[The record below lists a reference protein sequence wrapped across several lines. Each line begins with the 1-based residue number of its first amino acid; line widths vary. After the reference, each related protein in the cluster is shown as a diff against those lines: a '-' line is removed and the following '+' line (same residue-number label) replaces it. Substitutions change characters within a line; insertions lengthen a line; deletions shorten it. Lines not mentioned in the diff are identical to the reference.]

1 MISNSVSN
9 KNWIFKEYD
18 EQDVLFFKENYSL
31 DEITSKL
38 LSIRKIKKENV
49 QTFLTP
55 SIRNFLPNPK
65 IINDM
70 EKSTIRTL
78 QAISK
83 KNKIG
88 IFGDYDVDGAAAT
101 ALLANYFSN
110 INLPFE
116 IYIPDRKKEGYGPSV
131 DSFKKLIN
139 KGVKIIFT
147 VDCGT
152 LSFEAIDF
160 AFKNKIDVIVLDHH
174 QSEINLP
181 KAFSVVNPNRLD
193 DKSNLKYLCAA
204 GVTFMFLV
212 SLNKELRSIN
222 WFIQNKIME
231 PNLLEYLDLVA
242 LGTICDVVPLID
254 LNRAIVSQGLKIL
267 KSKKNLGLKTL
278 FDICNIQSQ
287 PNVYHVGYLLG
298 PRINAG
304 GRVGKSSHG
313 VNLLISNNP
322 KDVFKIASELDNYNR
337 ERQILEKNV
346 LDKILMEIGDKVND
360 SVIIMNGENLHEGV
374 IGIVAS
380 RIKDKFNKPVII
392 ISVDDSG
399 IGKASARSIVG
410 FDIGSAII
418 SAVQEKILIKGGGHK
433 MAGGFTIE
441 KKNFEKF
448 KKFIIKKFEKVNYYN
463 SNTKPLYLDSVIA
476 PTALNL
482 EFYNKVNTL
491 APFGSGNPEPKF
503 VIEDMKSVNSKII
516 KDKHIKSVLIGKD
529 GSTIKSIAFNCVEN
543 EIGAYLLKKD
553 NKLFNIAGKLSL
565 NEWQGQSNVEFIID
579 DISVNK
585 SFKKM
590 VPSSIG

>member
-9 KNWIFKEYD
+9 KNWIFKRYD

-70 EKSTIRTL
+70 EKSTKRTL
-78 QAISK
+78 QAVSK
-83 KNKIG
+83 KHKIG

-278 FDICNIQSQ
+278 FDICDIQTK
-287 PNVYHVGYLLG
+287 PNVYHIGYQLG

-313 VNLLISNNP
+313 ANLLISNNP
-322 KDVFKIASELDNYNR
+322 KDVFKIATELDHFNK
-337 ERQILEKNV
+337 ERQILEKD
-346 LDKILMEIGDKVND
+346 LMDKILKNLENKTHE
-360 SVIIMNGENLHEGV
+360 SVMVIFGKNWHEGV

-392 ISVDDSG
+392 ISIDDNG

-410 FDIGSAII
+410 FDIGSVII
-418 SAVQEKILIKGGGHK
+418 AAVQEKILIKGGGHK
-433 MAGGFTIE
+433 MAGGFTIKTE
-441 KKNFEKF
+441 NVEKF
-448 KKFIIKKFEKVNYYN
+448 KKFILKKFERLSN
-463 SNTKPLYLDSVIA
+463 SKMNIKPLYLDSIIA

-482 EFYNKVNTL
+482 QFYNKVNSL

-503 VIEDMKSVNSKII
+503 VLENMKSINYKII
-516 KDKHIKSVLIGKD
+516 KDKHIKSVLVGLD
-529 GSTIKSIAFNCVEN
+529 GSSVKSIAFNCVEN

-553 NKLFNIAGKLSL
+553 KKLFNIAGKLSL